1 MSVKTKKIVFNIL
14 LYICLAVLVVVSLFP
29 LAWAIFGSL
38 KESQEMYNYPYDLL
52 PKQPTFNNYKVLF
65 NLSNFFRSF
74 TNTALTSIAS
84 TAISLV
90 VACLSGYS
98 LTRFTFPGSKML
110 KRLIMD
116 VYMIPTILL
125 ILPVYSILTK
135 LGLRDN
141 LIAYTVMVTSTT
153 LPFCVWLMT
162 SYFAGVSMS
171 FEEAGMIDGCSRFQA
186 FVKVVVPQLTPAIIA
201 TGSALLSMVAL
212 IQPFQAS
219 QFIFAGALRGAGD
232 TKFTAMVTMLTVM
245 LLRPGM
251 AIFFINQFDLGLNG
265 AWYALVIDQLVRT
278 SLVFYRY
285 HSGKWTTSFEP
296 TDSKQRI

>member
-1 MSVKTKKIVFNIL
+1 MSVKTKKIIFNIL

-52 PKQPTFNNYKVLF
+52 PKQPTLNNYKVLF

-201 TGSALLSMVAL
+201 TGIQAFILVWNDLMYSKILLSSENNRTLSMVISAMFAQEQVYPWGVILAGTCVATIPVL
-212 IQPFQAS
+212 IM
-219 QFIFAGALRGAGD
+219 FIGGVDKLIGGWSD
-232 TKFTAMVTMLTVM
+232 GGVK
-245 LLRPGM
+245 
-251 AIFFINQFDLGLNG
+251 
-265 AWYALVIDQLVRT
+265 
-278 SLVFYRY
+278 
-285 HSGKWTTSFEP
+285 E
-296 TDSKQRI
+296 

>member
-1 MSVKTKKIVFNIL
+1 MSVKTKKIIFTSIL
-14 LYICLAVLVVVSLFP
+14 YVCLAVLVIVSLFP

-52 PKQPTFNNYKVLF
+52 PKAPTFNNYKTLF

-84 TAISLV
+84 TAVSLV

-141 LIAYTVMVTSTT
+141 LAAYTVMVTSTT

-186 FVKVVVPQLTPAIIA
+186 FVRVVVPQLTPAIIA
-201 TGSALLSMVAL
+201 TGIQAFILVWNDLMYSKILLSSENNRTLSMVISAMFAQEQVYPWGVILAGTCVATIPVL
-212 IQPFQAS
+212 IM
-219 QFIFAGALRGAGD
+219 FIGGVDKLIGGWSD
-232 TKFTAMVTMLTVM
+232 GGVK
-245 LLRPGM
+245 
-251 AIFFINQFDLGLNG
+251 
-265 AWYALVIDQLVRT
+265 
-278 SLVFYRY
+278 
-285 HSGKWTTSFEP
+285 E
-296 TDSKQRI
+296 

>member
-1 MSVKTKKIVFNIL
+1 MSVKTKKIIFNIL

-52 PKQPTFNNYKVLF
+52 PKQPTLNNYKVLF

-125 ILPVYSILTK
+125 ILPVYSILAK

-201 TGSALLSMVAL
+201 TGIQAFILVWNDLMYSKILLSSENNRTLSMVISAMFAQEQVYPWGVILAGTCVATIPVL
-212 IQPFQAS
+212 IM
-219 QFIFAGALRGAGD
+219 FIGGVDKLIGGWSD
-232 TKFTAMVTMLTVM
+232 GGVK
-245 LLRPGM
+245 
-251 AIFFINQFDLGLNG
+251 
-265 AWYALVIDQLVRT
+265 
-278 SLVFYRY
+278 
-285 HSGKWTTSFEP
+285 E
-296 TDSKQRI
+296 

>member
-52 PKQPTFNNYKVLF
+52 PKQPTLNNYKVLF

-201 TGSALLSMVAL
+201 TGIQAFILVWNDLMYSKILLSSENNRTLSMVISAMFAQEQVYPWGVILAGTCVATIPVL
-212 IQPFQAS
+212 IM
-219 QFIFAGALRGAGD
+219 FIGGVDKLIGGWSD
-232 TKFTAMVTMLTVM
+232 GGVK
-245 LLRPGM
+245 
-251 AIFFINQFDLGLNG
+251 
-265 AWYALVIDQLVRT
+265 
-278 SLVFYRY
+278 
-285 HSGKWTTSFEP
+285 E
-296 TDSKQRI
+296 

>member
-1 MSVKTKKIVFNIL
+1 MSVKTKKIIFNIL

-201 TGSALLSMVAL
+201 TGIQAFILVWNDLMYSKILLSSENNRTLSMVISAMFAQEQVYPWGVILAGTCVATIPVL
-212 IQPFQAS
+212 IM
-219 QFIFAGALRGAGD
+219 FIGGVDKLIGGWSD
-232 TKFTAMVTMLTVM
+232 GGVK
-245 LLRPGM
+245 
-251 AIFFINQFDLGLNG
+251 
-265 AWYALVIDQLVRT
+265 
-278 SLVFYRY
+278 
-285 HSGKWTTSFEP
+285 E
-296 TDSKQRI
+296 